1 MMVSAIVEKSGL
13 SYFNASFSYEKSDG
27 KEKLTVKVERLYV
40 ERKKISYGFVPERR
54 LKPIVNW
61 QEVKDLEDEN
71 NELKKKLKEF
81 ILALLSGDPKKIAEK
96 AEELLEA
103 YLSPEKVAKRIL
115 DFAKAISGYDKTK
128 IPLLKEAV
136 NEGFNEIKK
145 IFGKLPDISKKT
157 YDLVMKGF
165 DEWEN
170 ESPAICV
177 YSEQEKINYY
187 KEELSMEFV
196 A

>member
-170 ESPAICV
+170 ESSAICV

>member
-40 ERKKISYGFVPERR
+40 EKEKISYGFVPERR